1 MNNLCDGGLVGNRE
15 KNVFVI
21 GIDFGTTFSGVS
33 WAFLGQPDNIEV
45 ITRWESELIFNSD
58 TEKTPST
65 LLYCGLQ
72 KEALW
77 GYNIPAIKNE
87 TALKWFKLLLIDHK
101 DLSNNL
107 QESRQLATA
116 KRLLEE
122 VNREAV
128 EAVSSYLR
136 RLWNHSI
143 ECITRSVGKG
153 LMRLCKFH
161 VVITLPAIWPEYSK
175 ARMRRAVED
184 AGILQ
189 SRLAGDT
196 VLSFISEPE
205 AAALA
210 TMCDLKYR
218 PDIQEGDHFVVCDA
232 GGGTVD
238 LISYQ
243 ITEVSP
249 VTVRESV
256 KGNGK
261 LCGGIFLDQA
271 FIELMRCKVTPKVW
285 DALSKDEVHSLLNSD
300 WEHGI
305 KQQFYG
311 QQKDWI
317 VTLPPRCCQAIGI
330 GSLGLKQKLILT
342 HADLD
347 PVFLGIATQVEDL
360 IQEQV
365 QQIRQKYHK
374 MPKYV
379 ILVGGFGRCAYL
391 YNRLVRK
398 VATDDMEIL
407 QAQGSRP
414 WSAICRGAVIQ
425 GLTRR
430 NAVAGLSM
438 GVKSRIARVSYGT
451 VFYEEYDQKLHL
463 DIDRTWDE
471 EEMKWMAR
479 NQVHWYLKQGTD
491 ICDTEAIRHNYYCL
505 YEKPPSIVTGRLY
518 YSASWPTPGRNDS
531 TVKHLCTI
539 IWNKKVDF
547 ESLPTFT
554 NPAGKVFYRL
564 SWDIEMTCD
573 GTSLDFTVFHDG
585 KRVAARNVSVEFEM
599 DESNAV
605 A

>member
-101 DLSNNL
+101 DLPNNL

-143 ECITRSVGKG
+143 ECITHSVGKG

-210 TMCDLKYR
+210 TMCDLKHR

-249 VTVRESV
+249 VTVKESV

-317 VTLPPRCCQAIGI
+317 VTLPPGCCQAIGI
-330 GSLGLKQKLILT
+330 GNLGLKQKLILT

-347 PVFLGIATQVEDL
+347 PDL

-374 MPKYV
+374 MPKAV
-379 ILVGGFGRCAYL
+379 CIATTFSISPLTGR
-391 YNRLVRK
+391 R
-398 VATDDMEIL
+398 
-407 QAQGSRP
+407 S

-438 GVKSRIARVSYGT
+438 GVKSRVARVSYGT

-463 DIDRTWDE
+463 DIDRTWNE
-471 EEMKWMAR
+471 EEMKWMAS

-491 ICDTEAIRHNYYCL
+491 ICDTESIRHNYYCL
-505 YEKPPSIVTGRLY
+505 YEKPPSIVTERLY
-518 YSASWPTPGRNDS
+518 YSASWPTPGRKDS

-554 NPAGKVFYRL
+554 NPAGKVYYRL
-564 SWDIEMTCD
+564 SYDIEMTCD

-585 KRVAARNVSVEFEM
+585 KRVAAKNVS
-599 DESNAV
+599 
-605 A
+605 